1 MSLTIITPTTGSKY
15 LQKCIE
21 SVKKQKNQNFT
32 YYIVIDGSKFIENCL
47 NFIKDLPQN
56 FKLIPLY
63 ENTGANGWNGH
74 RIYISMSF
82 LTNSDYVMFLDE
94 DNTLQENHTE
104 MVLKTLQ
111 EKKLDWTFSLR
122 NIMDK
127 DDNFICQ
134 DKCESL
140 GNLHH
145 VWNNPNDFLV
155 DVNCY
160 CIKREVFNK
169 HCLDFNKKARP
180 VNEDEVD
187 RALYKSLQ
195 KYKYETTGQYTV
207 NYRVGNRSDSVQADF
222 FIQGN
227 KMMEKDSK
235 SIYIFHLDPNW
246 TDKLIGTNEFDY
258 ESKRYLYED
267 GNKTM
272 LYTLRTE
279 FGYKLIDGYRNAIP
293 SGSICFFTVM
303 DIRLVPKQI
312 LERKDIKKICYLL
325 EGPNSWHKDNYNYR
339 TLCDNFDKVI
349 TYCKELFPVSIDLKG
364 KSNPEKVN
372 NIFGE
377 GKIEYFPFVSRFDM
391 SNKYHKEMINKKR
404 KYDKSIGM
412 ILANRNNSEH
422 YEINGVRLQRY
433 DYLRKEIVQKL
444 KNVTVHGQGWSELE
458 GNVKSELNGKLVNSE
473 IKIENVT
480 NRMFDDTNIY
490 QFNSRF
496 NFALIVENC
505 NAVNYVSEKIYD
517 AWVAGCIP
525 IYFGNNSKGFLNLPE
540 DCYIDGKKENLKEF
554 IDKLSK
560 EDIDKYY
567 DSIDKHLE
575 YILDKVSPSKLCKK
589 IIQLI

>member
-1 MSLTIITPTTGSKY
+1 MSLTIITPTIGSQY
-15 LQKCIE
+15 LKKCID
-21 SVKKQKNQNFT
+21 SIKKQTNQNFI
-32 YYIVIDGSKFIENCL
+32 YYIVVDGLKNLMMVTDIC
-47 NFIKDLPQN
+47 KDLPDN
-56 FKLIPLY
+56 FKIIPLY

-94 DNTLQENHTE
+94 DNTLEPNHVE
-104 MVLKTLQ
+104 SVLKTLVD
-111 EKKLDWTFSLR
+111 KKLDWTFTLR
-122 NIMDK
+122 NIIDK
-127 DDNFICQ
+127 DDIFICQ

-140 GNLHH
+140 GNIHH

-195 KYKYETTGQYTV
+195 KYRYETTGQYTV
-207 NYRVGNRSDSVQADF
+207 NYRVGNRSDSVKAEF
-222 FIQGN
+222 FIHGN

-235 SIYIFHLDPNW
+235 SIYVFHLDPNW
-246 TDKLIGTNEFDY
+246 TDKMISTNEFDY
-258 ESKRYLYED
+258 DSKRYLYED

-272 LYTLRTE
+272 LYKLKNE
-279 FGYKLIDGYRNAIP
+279 FGYKLIDGYRNVIP
-293 SGSICFFTVM
+293 TGSICFFTVM
-303 DIRLVPKQI
+303 DLRLFPKEI
-312 LERKDIKKICYLL
+312 LARKDIKKICYLL

-339 TLCDNFDKVI
+339 TLCENFDKII
-349 TYCKELFPVSIDLKG
+349 TYCKELFPVSIDLRKEG
-364 KSNPEKVN
+364 SDGNR

-391 SNKYHKEMINKKR
+391 NNKYHKDMINKNR

-422 YEINGVRLQRY
+422 YEINGVSLKRF
-433 DYLRKEIVQKL
+433 DYLRKEIVMKL
-444 KNVTVHGQGWSELE
+444 KNVTVHGQGWDEL
-458 GNVKSELNGKLVNSE
+458 KSNLNSVQGKL
-473 IKIENVT
+473 KIENIT

-490 QFNSRF
+490 QFYSRF

-505 NAVNYVSEKIYD
+505 NAENYVSEKIYD
-517 AWVAGCIP
+517 AWIAGCIP
-525 IYFGNNSKGFLNLPE
+525 IYFGNNSNDGINLPK
-540 DCYIDGKKENLKEF
+540 DCYIDGKKEDLANYIDNLTKEKIDQYYNN
-554 IDKLSK
+554 IDKNI
-560 EDIDKYY
+560 EHI
-567 DSIDKHLE
+567 LE
-575 YILDKVSPSKLCKK
+575 RVSPGKLCKK
-589 IIQLI
+589 IVGLI